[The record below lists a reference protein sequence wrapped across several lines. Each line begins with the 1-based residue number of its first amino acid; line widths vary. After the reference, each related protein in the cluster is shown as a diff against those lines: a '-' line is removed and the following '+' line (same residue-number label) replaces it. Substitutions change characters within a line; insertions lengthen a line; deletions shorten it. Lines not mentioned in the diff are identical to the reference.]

1 MEAELISHQGGFMQ
15 IGRLYLNPQ
24 MLYLAH
30 IEIPALSALYFLRLQ
45 SDEAMLR
52 HLRRWVAYSRSQ
64 GLHVETG
71 N

>member
-1 MEAELISHQGGFMQ
+1 MQ
-15 IGRLYLNPQ
+15 IGRLYLNPR

-30 IEIPALSALYFLRLQ
+30 IEIPVLSALYFLRLQ

-52 HLRRWVAYSRSQ
+52 HLRRWVAFSRSQ
-64 GLHVETG
+64 GLPVEAG

>member
-1 MEAELISHQGGFMQ
+1 MQ
-15 IGRLYLNPQ
+15 IGRLYLNPR

-30 IEIPALSALYFLRLQ
+30 IEIPVLSALYFLRLQ

-52 HLRRWVAYSRSQ
+52 HIRRWVAYSRSQ
-64 GLHVETG
+64 GLPMGTG

>member
-1 MEAELISHQGGFMQ
+1 MQ
-15 IGRLYLNPQ
+15 IGRLHLNPR

-30 IEIPALSALYFLRLQ
+30 IEIPVLSAFYLLCLQ

-52 HLRRWVAYSRSQ
+52 HLRCWVAYSHSQ
-64 GLHVETG
+64 GLPVEKG

>member
-1 MEAELISHQGGFMQ
+1 MK
-15 IGRLYLNPQ
+15 IGRLYLNPR

-30 IEIPALSALYFLRLQ
+30 IEIPVLSALYFLRLQ

-64 GLHVETG
+64 ALPVDTG
-71 N
+71 S

>member
-1 MEAELISHQGGFMQ
+1 MQ
-15 IGRLYLNPQ
+15 IGRLYLNPR

-30 IEIPALSALYFLRLQ
+30 IEIPLLSGLYFLRLQ

-52 HLRRWVAYSRSQ
+52 HIRRWVAYSRSQ
-64 GLHVETG
+64 GLPMETG